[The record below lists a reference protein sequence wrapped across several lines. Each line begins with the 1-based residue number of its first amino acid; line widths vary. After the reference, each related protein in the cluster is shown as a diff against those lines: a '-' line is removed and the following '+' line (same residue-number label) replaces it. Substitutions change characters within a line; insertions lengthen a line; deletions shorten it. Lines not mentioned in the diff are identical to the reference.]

1 MSWSLAWALTEYD
14 RVFNVGTDVFLVRSP
29 FLWISP
35 SILAYTDD
43 PKHLVATRA
52 CANGTCHAGALFFR
66 PDTRVVRRLAQL
78 GDTQQGIPRAC
89 EPAVGPQSLLNHA
102 FAASWRG
109 IEPLV
114 RHVRR
119 YQDYNTTDGDAPIV
133 HFAGRARPLEWMAA
147 CATDARALRA

>member
-1 MSWSLAWALTEYD
+1 
-14 RVFNVGTDVFLVRSP
+14 VGTDVLLVRSP
-29 FLWISP
+29 FLWISR

-52 CANGTCHAGALFFR
+52 CADGTFHAGALFFR
-66 PDTRVVRRLAQL
+66 PDLRVARRLEQL
-78 GDTQQGIPRAC
+78 GDTQLGIPRAC

-102 FAASWRG
+102 FAASWME

-119 YQDYNTTDGDAPIV
+119 LRDHRGHSTLDDDDDPIV
-133 HFAGRARPLEWMAA
+133 HFAGRAMPLEWMAA
-147 CATDARALRA
+147 CAADARALSL